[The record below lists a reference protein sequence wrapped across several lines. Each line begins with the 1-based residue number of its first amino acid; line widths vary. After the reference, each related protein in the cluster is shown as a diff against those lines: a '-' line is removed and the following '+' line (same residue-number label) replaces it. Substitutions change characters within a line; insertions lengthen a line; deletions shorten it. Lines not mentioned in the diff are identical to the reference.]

1 MRGDLNDQFQRAQTA
16 MDDDNS
22 QKIIIGVAAFMAFA
36 FIAMVVAGIVFFVK
50 TVDKFVE
57 AEPETHI
64 NREIVTQMDRL
75 NDQLFNGGTGS
86 SLSGEDQST
95 STFQYGS
102 VDGTSYYSELSGI
115 SFRAPSDWNFT
126 SYAEKIAPTSPKDL
140 TASSGNM
147 ASSVIIQ
154 YENMKMYGYKSI
166 DDAIASVTK
175 IAQGQNNQIVD
186 KSAKTKWGGNKFEGI
201 IYKKEFVSGYPTYYE
216 VVCTQI
222 GDYCLKITLSASSDS
237 DLSVL
242 RSYFN

>member
-22 QKIIIGVAAFMAFA
+22 QKIIIGVAAFMAVA

-64 NREIVTQMDRL
+64 NREIVTQVDRL
-75 NDQLFNGGTGS
+75 NDQLFNGGANSNANQQG
-86 SLSGEDQST
+86 QVN
-95 STFQYGS
+95 STFAYGT

-115 SFRAPSDWNFT
+115 SFRAPSDWSFT
-126 SYAEKIAPTSPKDL
+126 SYAESIAPTSPKDL

-147 ASSVIIQ
+147 SSSVIIQ

-186 KSAKTKWGGNKFEGI
+186 KNAKTKWGGNKFDGI

-216 VVCTQI
+216 VVCAQI
-222 GDYCLKITLSASSDS
+222 GEYCLKITLSASSDS
-237 DLSVL
+237 ELSVL

>member
-1 MRGDLNDQFQRAQTA
+1 MSKKNKDTKNKVSKKKTVKTA
-16 MDDDNS
+16 DSETVKDEEYYDDS
-22 QKIIIGVAAFMAFA
+22 IYRLKRLLIIE
-36 FIAMVVAGIVFFVK
+36 GIVFALVV
-50 TVDKFVE
+50 TVYIVLLSFTVTNVYVE
-57 AEPETHI
+57 GNQHYDAAEI
-64 NREIVTQMDRL
+64 RRIV
-75 NDQLFNGGTGS
+75 
-86 SLSGEDQST
+86 
-95 STFQYGS
+95 
-102 VDGTSYYSELSGI
+102 
-115 SFRAPSDWNFT
+115 
-126 SYAEKIAPTSPKDL
+126 
-140 TASSGNM
+140 
-147 ASSVIIQ
+147 
-154 YENMKMYGYKSI
+154 ENSWYGYKSI

>member
-22 QKIIIGVAAFMAFA
+22 QKVIIGVAAFMAFA

-86 SLSGEDQST
+86 SLSGEGQST

-186 KSAKTKWGGNKFEGI
+186 KNAKTKWGGNKFEGI

>member
-22 QKIIIGVAAFMAFA
+22 QKVIIGVAAFMAFA

-126 SYAEKIAPTSPKDL
+126 SHAEKIAPTSPKDL